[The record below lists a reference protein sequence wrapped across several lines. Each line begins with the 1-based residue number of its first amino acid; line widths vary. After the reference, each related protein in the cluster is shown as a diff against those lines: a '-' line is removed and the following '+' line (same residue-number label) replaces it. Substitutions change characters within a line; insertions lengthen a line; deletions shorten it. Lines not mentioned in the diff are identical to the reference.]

1 MENRQERVTVPG
13 RRYECPRVGISS
25 AKSSKLV
32 RWREPHGLKP
42 LGRLPG
48 GGRVLI
54 VANDESDLGGRLGRV

>member
-1 MENRQERVTVPG
+1 MESKTG
-13 RRYECPRVGISS
+13 KGPRVGISN
-25 AKSSKLV
+25 AKSSKLI
-32 RWREPHGLKP
+32 RQEKGAHGLKP